1 MTDQSLLFNVCM
13 CVCLPLLTVEASI
26 RIFLCIWQLISMT
39 DILCHIIPLVREKK
53 QLNKMDVTVDAIWIV
68 NEKVLIVFSLQR
80 KESFNLFFFFIF
92 SCSWFSIFILVLRFP
107 FLIIV
112 DLQNKICFSFSYLS
126 NPFRSHMFFFIMN
139 QLPFKCVWMFLSVC
153 ERVCL

>member
-80 KESFNLFFFFIF
+80 KESFNLFFFYFF
-92 SCSWFSIFILVLRFP
+92 LFLVFDFHSCAPISILNNLGSTKQNMFFVLVS
-107 FLIIV
+107 
-112 DLQNKICFSFSYLS
+112 LQSLS
-126 NPFRSHMFFFIMN
+126 LSHVFFIMN